1 MGSRDKGSFCVV
13 SSKLGGEK
21 GWLKRQLPS
30 LGRLGRISS
39 KTHFVVYRLCD
50 PRQVSLSDASVRGS
64 LLLPLYSSGL
74 RAVRPHQMRSE
85 VGRGG
90 SGLLPGLPTYFVHPH
105 ILLRP
110 RPADRGPSVLP
121 TLQPL
126 PHRSLKPPRSKAQ
139 ARGRGAGSLPASR
152 AHGDL
157 GWLGQHPNSLHLRGA
172 QGLAFVHPAPCVAP
186 TVC

>member
-1 MGSRDKGSFCVV
+1 MVKKTVAEPREIGRNFFKNTFCCV
-13 SSKLGGEK
+13 SA
-21 GWLKRQLPS
+21 
-30 LGRLGRISS
+30 
-39 KTHFVVYRLCD
+39 VCD
-50 PRQVSLSDASVRGS
+50 PRQVSLSDISVRGS

-74 RAVRPHQMRSE
+74 RAVSPHQMRSE

-90 SGLLPGLPTYFVHPH
+90 SGLLPGLPAHSVHPH

-110 RPADRGPSVLP
+110 RPADRVPSGLP
-121 TLQPL
+121 TFQPL
-126 PHRSLKPPRSKAQ
+126 PHCSLKPPRSRAQ
-139 ARGRGAGSLPASR
+139 TRGRGAGSLPASR

-157 GWLGQHPNSLHLRGA
+157 GWLGRTQTNSLHLRRA